1 MYAPEQINKNE
12 RRYSMLILGIESSCD
27 ETAASV
33 VKDCRTILS
42 SVVSTQIEEHK
53 KYGGVVPEIASR
65 RHCENILGVVRQA
78 LDEADVSLYDLDGI
92 AVTYAPGLIGALLVG
107 VSFAKA
113 LAMSA
118 GKPLI
123 PVHHIA
129 GHIATNYLTF
139 PELEPPYL
147 CLVASGGHSHIIEV
161 LSYTE
166 FRVAGR
172 THDDAAG
179 ECFDKC
185 ARAMGFPYPGGV
197 HIDNAAKTGDRNAFR
212 LPHPAVAGSEFDFS
226 FSGLKTN
233 VINLLHNAEQ
243 KGTEINRNDLAAS
256 LQGTIADILT
266 DKTIKAAEALSYKK
280 VTLAGGVS
288 ANTGVRAALSEACA
302 KKGFEFYMPEKKLC
316 GDNGAM
322 IACQGS
328 YNFIAGITADE
339 SLNAIATL
347 SMEEI

>member
-1 MYAPEQINKNE
+1 MF
-12 RRYSMLILGIESSCD
+12 ILGIESSCD

-33 VKDCRTILS
+33 VRDRREIIS
-42 SVVSTQIEEHK
+42 SVISTQIEEHK

-65 RHCENILGVVRQA
+65 RHCENILGVVRKA
-78 LDEADVSLYDLDGI
+78 LDDAGITLADVDGI

-107 VSFAKA
+107 VSFSKA
-113 LAMSA
+113 LAMAS

-129 GHIATNYLTF
+129 GHIATNYLTH

-161 LSYTE
+161 LSYTS
-166 FRVAGR
+166 FHVVGR
-172 THDDAAG
+172 TRDDAAG

-197 HIDNAAKTGDRNAFR
+197 HIDNAAKSGNASAFK
-212 LPHPAVAGSEFDFS
+212 LPHPAVAGNEFDFS
-226 FSGLKTN
+226 FSGLKTA
-233 VINLLHNAEQ
+233 VINMLHNAEQ
-243 KGTEINRNDLAAS
+243 KKISINRNDLAAS
-256 LQGTIADILT
+256 LQSTIADILT
-266 DKTIKAAEALSYKK
+266 YKTIRAAKSLGYKK
-280 VTLAGGVS
+280 IALAGGVS
-288 ANTGVRAALSEACA
+288 ANTGVRAALSEAC
-302 KKGFEFYMPEKKLC
+302 KKEGFEFYMPEKKLC

-328 YNFIAGITADE
+328 YNLLAGITADE
-339 SLNAIATL
+339 SLNAVATL
-347 SMEEI
+347 SMEDI

>member
-1 MYAPEQINKNE
+1 
-12 RRYSMLILGIESSCD
+12 MLILGIESSCD

-33 VKDCRTILS
+33 VRDCRTICS
-42 SVVSTQIEEHK
+42 SVISTQIEEHK

-65 RHCENILGVVRQA
+65 RHCENILGVVKKA
-78 LDEADVSLYDLDGI
+78 LGDAGASLADLDGV

-107 VSFAKA
+107 VSFAKG
-113 LAMSA
+113 LSVSA

-129 GHIATNYLTF
+129 GHIASNYLTH
-139 PELEPPYL
+139 PDLEPPYL

-161 LSYTE
+161 LSYTK
-166 FRVAGR
+166 FRVVGR

-197 HIDNAAKTGDRNAFR
+197 HVDAAAQIGDKTSFR
-212 LPHPAVAGSEFDFS
+212 LPHPTVAGSEFDFS
-226 FSGLKTN
+226 FSGLKTA

-243 KGTEINRNDLAAS
+243 KGTEINRNDLSAS
-256 LQGTIADILT
+256 LQSVIAELLT
-266 DKTIKAAEALSYKK
+266 DKTIRAAEALGYKK
-280 VTLAGGVS
+280 IALAGGVS
-288 ANTGVRAALSEACA
+288 ANSGVRAALSEACE
-302 KKGFEFYMPEKKLC
+302 KRGFEFFMPEKKLC

-328 YNFIAGITADE
+328 YNFIAGIRADE
-339 SLNAIATL
+339 SLNAAATL
-347 SMEEI
+347 SLDEI

>member
-1 MYAPEQINKNE
+1 
-12 RRYSMLILGIESSCD
+12 MLILGIESSCD

-33 VKDCRTILS
+33 VKDCRTICS

-65 RHCENILGVVRQA
+65 RHCENILGVVRQS
-78 LDEADVSLYDLDGI
+78 LDEANVTLADLDGI

-113 LAMSA
+113 LAMSS

-139 PELEPPYL
+139 PDLEPPYL

-161 LSYTE
+161 LSYTK
-166 FRVAGR
+166 FRVIGR
-172 THDDAAG
+172 TRDDAAG

-197 HIDNAAKTGDRNAFR
+197 HVDNAAQSGDHTAFK
-212 LPHPAVAGSEFDFS
+212 LPHPIVAGNEFDFS
-226 FSGLKTN
+226 FSGLKTA
-233 VINLLHNAEQ
+233 VINMLHNAEQ
-243 KGTEINRNDLAAS
+243 KDIEVNKNDLSAS
-256 LQGTIADILT
+256 LQYTISEILT
-266 DKTIKAAEALSYKK
+266 DKTIKAAESLGYKK
-280 VTLAGGVS
+280 VALAGGVS
-288 ANTGVRAALSEACA
+288 ANSGVRAALSEACA
-302 KKGFEFYMPEKKLC
+302 KHGFEFYMPEKKLC

-328 YNFIAGITADE
+328 YNFLNGITADE

-347 SMEEI
+347 SMEDI

>member
-1 MYAPEQINKNE
+1 
-12 RRYSMLILGIESSCD
+12 MLILGIESSCD

-33 VKDCRTILS
+33 AEDCRTIRS
-42 SVVSTQIEEHK
+42 SVISTQIEEHK

-65 RHCENILGVVRQA
+65 RHCENILGVTRKA
-78 LDEADVSLYDLDGI
+78 LDDAGVTLSDLDGI

-107 VSFAKA
+107 VNFAKG
-113 LAMSA
+113 LAMAS

-129 GHIATNYLTF
+129 GHIATNYLSH
-139 PELEPPYL
+139 PQLEPPYL

-161 LSYTE
+161 LSYTK
-166 FRVAGR
+166 FRVVGR

-197 HIDNAAKTGDRNAFR
+197 HVDAAAQKGDPAAFK
-212 LPHPAVAGSEFDFS
+212 LPHPTVAGSEFDFS
-226 FSGLKTN
+226 FSGLKTA
-233 VINLLHNAEQ
+233 VINMLHHAEQ
-243 KGTEINRNDLAAS
+243 KGETIDRNDLSAS
-256 LQGTIADILT
+256 LQATISQILT
-266 DKTIKAAEALSYKK
+266 DKTMLAAQALGYKK
-280 VTLAGGVS
+280 IALAGGVS
-288 ANTGVRAALSEACA
+288 ANSGVRAALSQACERR
-302 KKGFEFYMPEKKLC
+302 GYEFFMPEKSLC

-328 YNFIAGITADE
+328 YNFLAGITADE
-339 SLNAIATL
+339 SLNAVATL
-347 SMEEI
+347 SMDKI

>member
-1 MYAPEQINKNE
+1 
-12 RRYSMLILGIESSCD
+12 MLILGIESSCD

-33 VKDCRTILS
+33 VKDCRTICS
-42 SVVSTQIEEHK
+42 SVISTQIEEHK

-65 RHCENILGVVRQA
+65 RHCENILGVVRSALEQA
-78 LDEADVSLYDLDGI
+78 EVSLSDLDAV

-118 GKPLI
+118 GKPLV

-129 GHIATNYLTF
+129 GHIASNYLTH
-139 PELEPPYL
+139 PGLEPPYL

-161 LSYTE
+161 LSYTK
-166 FRVAGR
+166 FRVVGR
-172 THDDAAG
+172 TRDDAAG

-197 HIDNAAKTGDRNAFR
+197 HVDRAAQEGDPRAFR

-243 KGTEINRNDLAAS
+243 KGIEINRNDLSAS
-256 LQGTIADILT
+256 IQSTIAGVLT
-266 DKTIKAAEALSYKK
+266 EKTLKAAEALGYERIA
-280 VTLAGGVS
+280 LAGGVS
-288 ANTGVRAALSEACA
+288 ANSGVRAALSEACA
-302 KKGFEFYMPEKKLC
+302 KKGYEFFMPEKSLC

-328 YNFIAGITADE
+328 YNFLAGITADE

-347 SMEEI
+347 SMEDI